1 MVLTL
6 CHFSKPLINTFGNT
20 MRNNFLFEKNK
31 QSTTYLLTSYYF
43 ISRIISKTRNFIFTQ
58 QPCKKIH
65 WVLSSHSTSNSY
77 HEQEKNHAVLI
88 MNCTSLINVPSVDQ
102 AGKKSKSNIDFLK
115 VWYIYS

>member
-1 MVLTL
+1 
-6 CHFSKPLINTFGNT
+6 

-43 ISRIISKTRNFIFTQ
+43 ISRIISKNRNFIFTQ

-65 WVLSSHSTSNSY
+65 WVLSSHSSTPNSY

-88 MNCTSLINVPSVDQ
+88 MNCTSLIKYDYF
-102 AGKKSKSNIDFLK
+102 GL
-115 VWYIYS
+115 

>member
-43 ISRIISKTRNFIFTQ
+43 ISRIISKNRNFIFTQ
-58 QPCKKIH
+58 QPCKKIN
-65 WVLSSHSTSNSY
+65 WVLSSHSTPNSY
-77 HEQEKNHAVLI
+77 HEQEKNRAVWI
-88 MNCTSLINVPSVDQ
+88 MNCTSLIKYDYV
-102 AGKKSKSNIDFLK
+102 GL
-115 VWYIYS
+115 